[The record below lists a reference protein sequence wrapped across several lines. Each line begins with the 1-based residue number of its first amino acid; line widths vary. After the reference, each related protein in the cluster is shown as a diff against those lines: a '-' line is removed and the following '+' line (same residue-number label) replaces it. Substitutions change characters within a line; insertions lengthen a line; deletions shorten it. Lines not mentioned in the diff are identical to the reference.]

1 MEPTAV
7 VAGGGIVQTPTPHV
21 VQIEIVTPTPRPTQ
35 IPADVPN
42 SPVAEP
48 SRVEDALPDG
58 YSRQLLVGRFS
69 NYWPPYGGTNCFDD
83 CELFADGTRV
93 DQAIMEGWRVVACP
107 ADWLLGTRFEW
118 PPDSGHVWTCRDRG
132 EDIYSYVAESGLV
145 VYWFDFL
152 SPTAFVDFGSYIQLQ
167 VWVPNERVVP

>member
-1 MEPTAV
+1 MAEPTPVVVGAV
-7 VAGGGIVQTPTPHV
+7 GIIQTPTPHV
-21 VQIEIVTPTPRPTQ
+21 VQIEIVTPTSAPRPVQ
-35 IPADVPN
+35 EVG
-42 SPVAEP
+42 PVEEP
-48 SRVEDALPDG
+48 LRSGQVVPDG
-58 YSRQLLVGRFS
+58 YTKQMIVGRFS
-69 NYWPPYGGTNCFDD
+69 NYWPPLGGTNCFSD
-83 CELFADGTRV
+83 CELFADGSRV
-93 DQAIMEGWRVVACP
+93 DQAIAEGWRVVACP